1 MVTDFNIV
9 LVGTGG
15 QGVILSSNILGWT
28 AIKSDPTNKVR
39 TAETHGMA
47 QRGGTVIVHLRFGP
61 AVESPLV
68 KMRSADVL
76 LAFELVEAIRYL
88 NFLKPNGILLVSDE
102 IIIPPVCYRGQHARV
117 NPKACIGCGNCRIN
131 CNINTYFQNTQ
142 SFAVIN
148 SPASH
153 IVNGACEILPGCTGC
168 MTCVE
173 ICRRSAIDV
182 IKDIIYPPVTDIAD
196 AFKAIT
202 TQGFILPVSR
212 IAQELGDIRMLNT
225 VMIGALFGFQDV
237 PLKFE
242 IVKDVIHELL
252 PPKVVELNLKALHAG
267 RLYVKGL
274 LNK

>member
-1 MVTDFNIV
+1 MVTEFNIV

-47 QRGGTVIVHLRFGP
+47 QRGGTVIVHLRFGHD
-61 AVESPLV
+61 VESPLV
-68 KMRSADVL
+68 KTRSADVI
-76 LAFELVEAIRYL
+76 LAFELAEAVRYL
-88 NFLKPNGILLVSDE
+88 DFLKSNGILLVSDE
-102 IIIPPVCYRGQHARV
+102 ILIPPVCYRGQHARV

-131 CNINTYFQNTQ
+131 CNINTYFQNSQ

-153 IVNGACEILPGCTGC
+153 IINGACEILPGCTGC

-173 ICRRSAIDV
+173 ICRRDAIDV
-182 IKDIIYPPVTDIAD
+182 IKEISYPPTTDIAN
-196 AFKAIT
+196 AFKTIT
-202 TQGFILPVSR
+202 NQGFILPVSK

-225 VMIGALFGFQDV
+225 VMIGALFGFPTI
-237 PLKFE
+237 PLNFE
-242 IVKDVIHELL
+242 VVKDVIRELL

-267 RLYVKGL
+267 RLYVRGL
-274 LNK
+274 LSK